1 MAVPSNFSESDRI
14 NKGMLLR
21 AVIAST
27 VGTSI
32 EWYDFFLY
40 STVTGLVFAKTF
52 FPNSDPL
59 VGTLQA
65 FLIYAVGFIARPVG
79 AAIFGHYGDRI
90 GRKAALVAT
99 LLLMGVATVLVGFVP
114 GYAAIG
120 IWGAVILTI
129 LRFIQGVGV
138 GGEWGGSV
146 LLAMEW
152 SKKSGNR
159 GFITAWPQFGVP
171 AGLFLAN
178 LAVIV
183 FNNISGDKFFVWG
196 WRVPFILSAVLI
208 IIGLWIR
215 LGILETPV
223 FSKLLAEN
231 KLEKAPTLEAIKR
244 QPKSILLSALIRL
257 AEQTPFYI
265 FTAFVFSYGTAFL
278 KVDRGL
284 LLNAVLLF
292 AVLELFTIPLSGY
305 LSDRIGRKRT
315 YLLGSGLML
324 ISGFI
329 FFGLLDTR
337 NPTLI
342 VLGIVFGAIPH
353 SIVYGTQASLI
364 AEQFTPR
371 MRYSGASFGYQLASI
386 IAGGPAPI
394 VAAWLF
400 SVYKTGTSIAIYICI
415 CALIGFIATLF
426 MTEYSHQDISEEY
439 EHVSK
444 TR

>member
-1 MAVPSNFSESDRI
+1 MAVTSKLPDSDRT
-14 NKGMLLR
+14 NKRMLLR
-21 AVIAST
+21 ALIAST
-27 VGTSI
+27 AGTPMQ
-32 EWYDFFLY
+32 WNDFFFY
-40 STVTGLVFAKTF
+40 STVTGLVFAKEF

-99 LLLMGVATVLVGFVP
+99 LLLMGIATVLVGFVP
-114 GYAAIG
+114 GYSQIG
-120 IWGAVILTI
+120 IWGAVILTV
-129 LRFIQGVGV
+129 LRFFQGIGV

-152 SKKSGNR
+152 SKNHGNR
-159 GFITAWPQFGVP
+159 GFIASWPQFGVP

-183 FNNISGDKFFVWG
+183 FNNISGDKFLEWG
-196 WRVPFILSAVLI
+196 WRGPFILSALLI

-215 LGILETPV
+215 SGFLEPRV
-223 FSKLLAEN
+223 FAKLIAEN
-231 KLEKAPTLEAIKR
+231 KIEKAPVLEVIKR

-265 FTAFVFSYGTAFL
+265 FTAFVFSYGTTAL

-292 AVLELFTIPLSGY
+292 AAFQLFAIPYSGY
-305 LSDRIGRKRT
+305 ISDRIGRKRT
-315 YLLGSGLML
+315 YLLGAGLMVV
-324 ISGFI
+324 SGFI
-329 FFGLLDTR
+329 FFGLLDQR

-342 VLGIVFGAIPH
+342 VSGIIFGAIPH

-371 MRYSGASFGYQLASI
+371 MRYSGASIGYQLASI

-400 SVYKTGTSIAIYICI
+400 SVYKTGTSIAVYIGI
-415 CALIGFIATLF
+415 CAVIGFVATLF
-426 MTEYSHQDISEEY
+426 MKEYSNQDISEEY
-439 EHVSK
+439 KNVGRS
-444 TR
+444 